1 MKRLLLTLTALI
13 GLAILSFSQ
22 NVKLTGKILNKKNDP
37 IIGATIQIEGS
48 NTGTTSDV
56 DGNFSLSL
64 SVGKKY
70 TLVVSSVNYET
81 KTISEVEAING
92 QTNELQVVLIE
103 STKNTL
109 SGVVVK
115 TTSSSARKETAAALI
130 QFQKNTNTVA
140 SVISAEAIRR
150 SPDKNTGD
158 VLKRVPG
165 TSVQEGKYL
174 VVRGLSD
181 RYNQAMLNGILL
193 SSTEPD
199 RKTFSFDLF
208 PAAVIDNIIMNKA
221 FVPELPGEW
230 AGGFVQV
237 QTKEIPASD
246 FLNVQ
251 IGTGFNSQTIGKD
264 FYQYKGGKLIGLVL
278 KMVQE
283 HCQIIF
289 PTKSKICQLGSNSN

>member
-1 MKRLLLTLTALI
+1 MKRLLLTLTALF
-13 GLAILSFSQ
+13 GFVVLSFTQ
-22 NVKLTGKILNKKNDP
+22 TLKLNGKILNKKNEP
-37 IIGATIQIEGS
+37 VVGATIQIEGS
-48 NTGTTSDV
+48 NTGTSSDV
-56 DGNFSLSL
+56 DGNFTLSL
-64 SVGKKY
+64 SPGKKY
-70 TLVVSSVNYET
+70 TLVISSVNYEA
-81 KTISEVEAING
+81 KTISDVEVING
-92 QTNELQVVLIE
+92 QMNELQVLLNE

-109 SGVVVK
+109 SDVVVK
-115 TTSSSARKETAAALI
+115 TTSSSARKETAASLI

-158 VLKRVPG
+158 VLRRIPG

-230 AGGFVQV
+230 AGGLVQV
-237 QTKEIPASD
+237 QTKEIR
-246 FLNVQ
+246 Q
-251 IGTGFNSQTIGKD
+251 CTG
-264 FYQYKGGKLIGLVL
+264 QYI
-278 KMVQE
+278 
-283 HCQIIF
+283 
-289 PTKSKICQLGSNSN
+289 S

>member
-1 MKRLLLTLTALI
+1 MKRLLFTLTALF
-13 GLAILSFSQ
+13 GFVILSFAQ
-22 NVKLTGKILNKKNDP
+22 TVKLNGKILNKKNEP
-37 IIGATIQIEGS
+37 VVGATIQIEGS
-48 NTGTTSDV
+48 NTGTSSDV

-70 TLVVSSVNYET
+70 TLVISSVNYET
-81 KTISEVEAING
+81 KTITDVEVTTG
-92 QTNELQVVLIE
+92 QVSELQVLLDE
-103 STKNTL
+103 SSKNTL
-109 SGVVVK
+109 TGVVVK
-115 TTSSSARKETAAALI
+115 TSASSARKETAASLI

-140 SVISAEAIRR
+140 SVISAETIRR

-158 VLKRVPG
+158 VLKRIPG

-230 AGGFVQV
+230 AGGLVQV
-237 QTKEIPASD
+237 QTKEIPISD
-246 FLNVQ
+246 FLNFQ
-251 IGTGFNSQTIGKD
+251 IGTGFNSQTIGKN
-264 FYQYKGGKLIGLVL
+264 FYQAKGGKLIGWVL
-278 KMVQE
+278 MMVQE
-283 HCQIIF
+283 HYQPRTF
-289 PTKSKICQLGSNSN
+289 L